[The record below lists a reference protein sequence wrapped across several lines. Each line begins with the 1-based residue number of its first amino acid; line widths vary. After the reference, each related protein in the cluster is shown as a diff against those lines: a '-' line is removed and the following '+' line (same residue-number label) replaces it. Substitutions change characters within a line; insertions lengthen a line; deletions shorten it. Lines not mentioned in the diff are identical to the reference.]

1 MAFDVLVVDDE
12 DDIRML
18 IADILSDEGF
28 ESRTAKDSSSALAA
42 IEDRRPNLLILDIWL
57 EGSELDGMEI
67 LQRVHQDYSAIP
79 VVIISGHGNVETAVY
94 AIKLGAY
101 DFIEKPFKADRLV
114 LTATRAIEAAR
125 LQRENEEL
133 RQRTNDVTEI
143 VGVSSAIRQLRT
155 ALEKV
160 APTDSRVLIS
170 GPPGAGKEVFARE
183 LHKRSL
189 RSMGPFVVLNC
200 AAMNPDRMEAELFG
214 RETSDSNAPR
224 KVGTLEEAHGG
235 TLLLDEVSDMP
246 LETQGK
252 IVRVLQEQTF
262 TRVDGQ
268 TSVKVDVRVI
278 ASTNR
283 DMEAEMT
290 SGNFRQDLFYRLNV
304 VPIQILPLRDRPDD
318 IPVLVEHFVQR
329 SSLIPGLSPR
339 IVGQEAMAALQAYDW
354 PGNVRQLRNAVDW
367 ILIMAPGRPD
377 EPVTVENLPPDIGT
391 GTSAS
396 IGWEE
401 RAKMMSL
408 PLREAR
414 ENFERQYLL
423 AQVSRFGGNVSRTAE
438 FVGMERSALH
448 RKLKSLGVT
457 SREIAEQPGA
467 FVPE

>member
-28 ESRTAKDSSSALAA
+28 ECRTAKDSSSALAA

-143 VGVSSAIRQLRT
+143 VGVSPAIRQLRT

-160 APTDSRVLIS
+160 ALTDSRVLIS

-329 SSLIPGLSPR
+329 SSLISGLSPR
-339 IVGQEAMAALQAYDW
+339 IVGQEAMVALQAYDW

>member
-1 MAFDVLVVDDE
+1 MAFDILVVDDE

-18 IADILSDEGF
+18 ISDILSDEGF
-28 ESRTAKDSSSALAA
+28 ECRTAKDSSSALAA

-143 VGVSSAIRQLRT
+143 VGVSPAIRQLRA

-160 APTDSRVLIS
+160 ALTDSRVLIS

-329 SSLIPGLSPR
+329 SSLISGLSPR
-339 IVGQEAMAALQAYDW
+339 IVGQEAMLALQAYDW

>member
-28 ESRTAKDSSSALAA
+28 ECRTAKDSSSALAA

-133 RQRTNDVTEI
+133 RQRTNDVSEI
-143 VGVSSAIRQLRT
+143 VGVSPAIRQLRT

-160 APTDSRVLIS
+160 ALTDSRVLIS

-200 AAMNPDRMEAELFG
+200 AAMNPDRMETELFG

-329 SSLIPGLSPR
+329 SSLISGLSPR

-396 IGWEE
+396 IGWEQ